1 VTELKRYS
9 LVKPTL
15 ETRFHI
21 DFAWWQQTDNDWR
34 IYLSG
39 LLCEQHKEA
48 FSSQTKTQV
57 IDWVDP
63 KTAEVQQV
71 DGVQHL
77 LITHCARQEG
87 FISPHITL
95 IDSVFR
101 LFLTNGNTPMT
112 PAELGQALGRSGD
125 IILKTLSGGRV
136 YRGMR
141 PTQES

>member
-1 VTELKRYS
+1 MTELKRYS

-15 ETRFHI
+15 HTRFHI
-21 DFAWWQQTDNDWR
+21 DFDWWQQTDNDWR
-34 IYLSG
+34 VYLAG
-39 LLCEQHKEA
+39 LLCAQHKEA
-48 FSSQTKTQV
+48 FSGPAAHQV

-71 DGVQHL
+71 DGVQHI
-77 LITHCARQEG
+77 LIVHCARQAD

-95 IDSVFR
+95 VDSVFR
-101 LFLTNGNTPMT
+101 LFLTNGNAPMT
-112 PAELGQALGRSGD
+112 PEELGRALGRSGD

-141 PTQES
+141 PVQES